1 MTKSLTNLGEGSVYE
16 PSQADEML
24 WWLATAEKEL
34 IADCVVDR
42 NRYRIIGAS
51 VAATWIFAT
60 LAWTYFFMTAVEST
74 LMAILAG
81 MVMGFVILSI
91 DRALI
96 KGITRFNKN
105 KISTFLFRGLL
116 AATIGTFM
124 AQPAILYLFD
134 KEIRMQT
141 SLDNEQRRQAKH
153 TELVKLYAD
162 RREALEAEQI
172 QLQNQLK
179 QKDDAVSQARKNF
192 LAETDGTGGSG
203 KVGISN
209 IALTKRAEY
218 QKLELELQD
227 LKNLNQPKLDSATS
241 RLARIDADM
250 KAQEALFDQL
260 LADGFLTRMQ
270 ALQNLMKNNDALA
283 FRYYLIVMIL
293 MLIELMPLIAKSML
307 PTGTY
312 EEKVRLREE
321 LEKEMALD
329 NIRSEKEMKQLFNRM
344 AREQDESAIRS
355 FFDMTREERHEKMQQ
370 FGKQWRDD
378 PRHSFDGYWERI
390 KRDVLTK
397 QEY

>member
-16 PSQADEML
+16 PSQGDEML

-74 LMAILAG
+74 LMAVLAG
-81 MVMGFVILSI
+81 LFMGFVILSI

-105 KISTFLFRGLL
+105 KITPFLFRGLL

-141 SLDNEQRRQAKH
+141 SLDNEQRRLAKH

-162 RREALEAEQI
+162 RRGALEAEQA

-209 IALTKRAEY
+209 IALAKRVEY
-218 QKLELELQD
+218 QKLEQDMQD
-227 LKNLNQPKLDSATS
+227 LKTLNQPKLDSVAS
-241 RLARIDADM
+241 RIARIDNEM

-260 LADGFLTRMQ
+260 LTDGFLTRMQ
-270 ALQNLMKNNDALA
+270 ALQNLMKSSEALV
-283 FRYYLIVMIL
+283 FRYYLIVFIL

-344 AREQDESAIRS
+344 AREQDEAAIRS
-355 FFDMTREERHEKMQQ
+355 FFDMTREERQEKMRQ

-390 KRDVLTK
+390 KKDVLTK